1 MTLARN
7 EMIMWWE
14 AKGYGMRS
22 ILVLAFV
29 AGTAVCADL
38 PAVFG
43 EQCSACH
50 SPKLKTSG
58 FSVDSLESIKAG
70 GGKFGRAVISG
81 HPEASPLVK
90 LLKGELSPRMP
101 LGKQLPPADIARIED
116 WIRSMPAEAVPAAG
130 GPQWRWP
137 FEKPVKRDPP
147 KVSNHAWVRNPI
159 DAFVLKKLEENDIP
173 PAPPAAKRVLARR
186 VYLDLVGMPPAAEE
200 MEAYLADSSPDAYEK
215 LIDKLLA
222 DPRYGERW
230 GRHWLDLVRYGETSG
245 LEGDG
250 AIGNAWRYRDWV
262 IQAFNDDMPYD
273 RFVALQLAGA
283 DEHSK
288 TRNNYQPDIQG
299 HIPLGFLRVAPW
311 DRSNLVAEEVRQNY
325 LSEVTTATGSI
336 FLGLTLGCA
345 RCHDHKYDPIPM
357 KDFYRMQAFFQA
369 VQVENVTVP
378 YKDKAFAARA
388 EEKIKEY
395 EERLKNGPEKLA
407 LDDFE
412 KAMLAKL
419 VAARKA
425 QPAEKEW
432 KAEDLRLEL
441 RRESGKIFTAEDRL
455 RHADLLDD
463 ANRTLDPDERAALDA
478 FEKKLLVKLK
488 AGYAAGL
495 LDPRTRFDQ
504 LKLEDVRA
512 ELGRET
518 STVFTAGE
526 RERHRALSNEIE
538 VLRRRLERW
547 RPEALTVRNVPGP
560 PAGPMITPTRILNR
574 GDYRQPGEEV
584 RPGFLSAITGNSEP
598 AELDNDRYRQFP
610 TRGWRTTLA
619 RWIVSEDNPLA
630 ARVMVNRIW
639 QHHFGAGI
647 VATPSDF
654 GANGA
659 RPTHPELLDWL
670 AVTFREQGWSVK
682 ELHRLMLSSNTYRQS
697 SDNQA
702 AQQNTKDPENK
713 LLWRMNRR
721 RLEAEAIRD
730 SILFMS
736 GRLKRE
742 MGGPSVFPPLPED
755 LADFARY
762 GRTGG
767 LMWEP
772 NEKEEDALRRS
783 VYIFQRRSLPLPM
796 MASFDALPFSE
807 SCERRSATTTPLQ
820 ALSMMNGDLV
830 HEEASHLA
838 RRAEREAG
846 AGFREQVAR
855 AFRIVLNR
863 EPSAEELKRS
873 AELGSGLEAVCRV
886 LLNSNEF
893 LYVD

>member
-1 MTLARN
+1 MVVEDLL
-7 EMIMWWE
+7 
-14 AKGYGMRS
+14 GHGMRWI
-22 ILVLAFV
+22 ILFALA
-29 AGTAVCADL
+29 AGTGVGGDL
-38 PAVFG
+38 PDVLG
-43 EQCSACH
+43 RQCLACH
-50 SPKLKTSG
+50 SGKLRTSG
-58 FSVDSLESIKAG
+58 FSVESLESVKAG
-70 GGKFGRAVISG
+70 GSKFGRAVVGG
-81 HPEASPLVK
+81 HPDASPLVK
-90 LLKGELSPRMP
+90 VLNGDLSPRMP
-101 LGKQLPPADIARIED
+101 LGKKLAPAEIAAVED
-116 WIRSMPAEAVPAAG
+116 WIRAMPAEPVPAKRG
-130 GPQWRWP
+130 REWRWP
-137 FEKPVKRDPP
+137 FEKPVKREAP
-147 KVSNHAWVRNPI
+147 KVLDQAWVRNPI
-159 DAFVLKKLEENDIP
+159 DAFLLKRLEENSLR
-173 PAPPAAKRVLARR
+173 PAPAAPKRVLARR
-186 VYLDLVGMPPAAEE
+186 LYFDLIGMPPSPEE
-200 MEAYLADSSPDAYEK
+200 MEAFLADGSPDAYEK

-250 AIGNAWRYRDWV
+250 SIGNAWRYRDWV
-262 IQAFNDDMPYD
+262 IQAFNEDMPYD
-273 RFVALQLAGA
+273 RFVTLQLGGA

-288 TRNNYQPDIQG
+288 TRNNYPPDLQG

-325 LSEVTTATGSI
+325 LSEVTTAAGSI
-336 FLGLTLGCA
+336 FLGLSLGCA

-357 KDFYRMQAFFQA
+357 RDFYRMQAFFQA

-388 EEKIKEY
+388 EQKIKEY
-395 EERLKNGPEKLA
+395 EERLKDGPEKKA

-412 KAMLAKL
+412 RSMLAKL
-419 VAARKA
+419 IAARKA
-425 QPAEKEW
+425 MAGEQELKP
-432 KAEDLRLEL
+432 EDLRLEI
-441 RRESGKIFTAEDRL
+441 RREPSKLFTEAERQ
-455 RHADLLDD
+455 RHADLLED
-463 ANRTLDPDERAALDA
+463 ANRTQDPEERAALDG
-478 FEKKLLVKLK
+478 FEKQLLVKLK
-488 AGYAAGL
+488 EAYASAL
-495 LDPRTRFDQ
+495 VDPLTRFDQ
-504 LKLEDVRA
+504 LKLEDARA

-518 STVFTAGE
+518 SKVFTAEE
-526 RERHRALSNEIE
+526 REKHRALSNELE
-538 VLRRRLERW
+538 VLRRRLGRW
-547 RPEALTVRNVPGP
+547 RPEALTVGNVPGP
-560 PAGPMITPTRILNR
+560 PAGPMIAPARILNR

-584 RPGFLSAITGNSEP
+584 HPGFPSAITGNSEP
-598 AELDNDRYRQFP
+598 AVLETDRYRQFP
-610 TRGWRTTLA
+610 TRGWRMTLA
-619 RWIVSEDNPLA
+619 RWMAGAENPLA
-630 ARVMVNRIW
+630 ARVMANRIW

-647 VATPSDF
+647 VATPNDF

-682 ELHRLMLSSNTYRQS
+682 QMHRLMLTSNAYRQS
-697 SDNQA
+697 SDNPA
-702 AQQNTKDPENK
+702 MQQNTVDPENR

-736 GRLKRE
+736 GRLNRE

-772 NEKEEDALRRS
+772 SEKEEDARRRS

-807 SCERRSATTTPLQ
+807 SCERRSVTTTPLQ

-830 HEEASHLA
+830 HEEAAHLA
-838 RRAEREAG
+838 RRARREAA
-846 AGFREQVAR
+846 AGLPAQVVR
-855 AFRIVLNR
+855 AFQIVMNR
-863 EPSAEELKRS
+863 EPSPEELARF
-873 AELGSGLEAVCRV
+873 AEAGGGLEAASRV